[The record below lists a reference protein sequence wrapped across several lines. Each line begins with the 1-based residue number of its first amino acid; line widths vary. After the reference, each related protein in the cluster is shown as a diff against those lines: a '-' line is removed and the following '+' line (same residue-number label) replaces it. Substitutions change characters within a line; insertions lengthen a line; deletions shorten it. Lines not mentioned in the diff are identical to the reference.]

1 MATNLSSI
9 NNPEFP
15 IEQAMD
21 IVCVIEDVI
30 DYAVEVTTD
39 EFKNLIFKLAIY
51 RQKEEGLLIQLPA
64 LQTLSMTRQQIVIL
78 ILRAC
83 GWEKAEEYPL

>member
-1 MATNLSSI
+1 
-9 NNPEFP
+9 
-15 IEQAMD
+15 MD